1 MNEENTKKLF
11 DKYPKIFAQ
20 KDLPIQQT
28 LMCCG
33 FSCGDGWFDL
43 IDALCENIQNHVQY
57 HNENVDRFK
66 NMEDRPE
73 WAPTEHL
80 SVEAVQVK
88 EKWGGLRF
96 YVVGCNDYIRGLIS
110 LAESMSFKICEVC
123 GKPGRPNSKG
133 WITTLCE
140 EHREELAQN
149 RIARMQESLQLKI
162 PFEEE
167 PS

>member
-33 FSCGDGWFDL
+33 FSCGDGWYDL
-43 IDALCENIQNHVQY
+43 IDTLCNEIQEHVSYSNDQA
-57 HNENVDRFK
+57 ERFK
-66 NMEDRPE
+66 DCPE
-73 WAPTEHL
+73 YDGNREPL
-80 SVEAVQVK
+80 KVEAVQVK

-96 YVVGCNDYIRGLIS
+96 YVIGANDYIRGLIS
-110 LAESMSFKICEVC
+110 FAENMSYKICEVC

-133 WITTLCE
+133 WISTLCE
-140 EHREELAQN
+140 EHREELSQS

-162 PFEEE
+162 PFEEGS
-167 PS
+167 P